1 MFLNLSIDVLDLLL
15 PVALILVLSKLL
27 MLGCKKIKLPQVV
40 GMLMAGVLIGLIKFI
55 PYLGDFILSDS
66 ARAGIKFLAEIG
78 VVLIMFSA
86 GLGTNL
92 NTIKSSGKSSIIVT
106 LLGVIIP
113 MGLGALVAGLFN
125 GFENIH
131 SNLFYGVILTATS
144 VSVTV
149 ATLKEMNRLSGKVGT
164 IIISAAILDDIIGV
178 VVLSI
183 VLSLSG
189 VSSSSNTI
197 GSLITGNNES
207 LGILAV
213 ILDVVLFFIFV
224 IGIGILMHYYF
235 KHLNKKRPH
244 TRRIPLFGL
253 AFCFVMAW
261 ASETLFGIAEI
272 TGAYFAG
279 LALAGIGRHINPT
292 VEPLNND
299 TTDYIERK
307 SDVLSYMLFSPLFF
321 ANVGLN
327 IDFSS
332 FNPALIGFGCCFIL
346 AGLAGKV
353 FGCGLGAKITGNS
366 WKDSLRIGVGM
377 MARAEVALICATK
390 GMNAGLVDSGL
401 SVFIV
406 IMIIVSSFVTPLIL
420 RASYKNE
427 KPVKTDYDEE
437 RFTNVHEAPN
447 IVLENHYN
455 ETNVEP

>member
-197 GSLITGNNES
+197 GSLITGNN
-207 LGILAV
+207 
-213 ILDVVLFFIFV
+213 
-224 IGIGILMHYYF
+224 
-235 KHLNKKRPH
+235 
-244 TRRIPLFGL
+244 
-253 AFCFVMAW
+253 
-261 ASETLFGIAEI
+261 
-272 TGAYFAG
+272 
-279 LALAGIGRHINPT
+279 
-292 VEPLNND
+292 
-299 TTDYIERK
+299 
-307 SDVLSYMLFSPLFF
+307 
-321 ANVGLN
+321 
-327 IDFSS
+327 
-332 FNPALIGFGCCFIL
+332 
-346 AGLAGKV
+346 
-353 FGCGLGAKITGNS
+353 
-366 WKDSLRIGVGM
+366 
-377 MARAEVALICATK
+377 
-390 GMNAGLVDSGL
+390 
-401 SVFIV
+401 
-406 IMIIVSSFVTPLIL
+406 
-420 RASYKNE
+420 
-427 KPVKTDYDEE
+427 
-437 RFTNVHEAPN
+437 
-447 IVLENHYN
+447 
-455 ETNVEP
+455 